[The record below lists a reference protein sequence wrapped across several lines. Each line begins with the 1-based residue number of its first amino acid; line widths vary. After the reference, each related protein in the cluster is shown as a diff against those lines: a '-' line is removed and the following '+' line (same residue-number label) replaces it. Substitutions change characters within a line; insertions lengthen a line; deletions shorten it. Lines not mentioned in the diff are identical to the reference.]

1 MNFKQIADDSLDGK
15 SLDGTLYYVSRA
27 WLLQWSQRT
36 NLDFPGEA
44 DFGPTTS
51 IRCPHG
57 ELMPEQAAGAERVL
71 VPENLWLFLYENF
84 NRVRPEN
91 ALTTFPSKSGTC
103 VTCSMELNKV
113 GYEDTLRAAAKLKE
127 RQHHKKILLES
138 NDALN
143 PGSKYYLLPS
153 SWLTKWKS
161 YITSGKMVPSPDPLE
176 GVIDSLIC
184 RKHSL
189 LLERPPDLFCKHGLI
204 FQKPSTTDGLTIVS
218 ENDWKFFAED
228 WQGANSNCVSA
239 EIEFSISNAKK
250 LIGFFEEGPISEE
263 DLNPSNDE
271 VASRQPSL
279 KTYPMTCEKCIGER
293 EGRELAQKLSYRH
306 KYISVVLVH
315 GKKDPRSVLDASC
328 AVSEPDRSLSELSQK
343 TSDNISLNLKVS
355 GSMSIYQLKK
365 MICKSLGVVK
375 ENQML
380 RVDARKIEE
389 DSATLADMNIFP
401 GAVLWVSDSGIYENR
416 DTSEISG
423 QYSCVKRIEG
433 GFRGSLTANIVTQ
446 EPQLPSP
453 ETKESLTPTT
463 TTTTTTTT
471 ITTSMI
477 STAPIPCAD
486 IKEFCDKHVLMIDML
501 VQNCMEGQQ
510 TPPKLTMSQ
519 NPTGVQPPPLDDG
532 STILS
537 TVVTSETI
545 PCTDIKMFTDKYV
558 VVIDMPGVMSEE
570 LNIQPHTAN
579 ELVISGKP
587 KLTSESGTS
596 SSRYFRSRVTQRSN
610 VLKKRLRLPIDAKID
625 SMSAVCE
632 RGVLRMT
639 FPRRKISVS
648 ENVIAWKTGEEND
661 DSSLSF
667 YT

>member
-279 KTYPMTCEKCIGER
+279 KTYPM
-293 EGRELAQKLSYRH
+293 
-306 KYISVVLVH
+306 
-315 GKKDPRSVLDASC
+315 
-328 AVSEPDRSLSELSQK
+328 
-343 TSDNISLNLKVS
+343 
-355 GSMSIYQLKK
+355 
-365 MICKSLGVVK
+365 VVK